1 MSRMRLHLVVN
12 PHAGGGRARTV
23 LPAYERLLAS
33 HDVIATETRDLAHAD
48 ELAADAI
55 AEGRTVVAVGG
66 DGLTGRLAGAVS
78 EQDGLLAVLPGGR
91 GNDFARAMGIPS
103 DPAAAVAALESSVER
118 RIDLGDV
125 DGSVFLCIAS
135 VGFDSDVQE
144 FTLRTR
150 LPLGGQV
157 YTVGTLKALVR
168 WRPATFS
175 VQVDGEPAQMRGW
188 SVVAA
193 NTSMYGGGMKVA
205 PDAVPTDGL
214 LDVVTTGAISRLRF
228 LANFRRLFA
237 GTHTS
242 LSEVSVVRTSR
253 VLIDADRPF
262 RVFADGDPIATLPCT
277 VSVRPNALR
286 VLAPPP

>member
-1 MSRMRLHLVVN
+1 MRLHLVVN

-23 LPAYERLLAS
+23 LPTYERLLAS
-33 HDVIATETRDLAHAD
+33 HDVIASETRDLAHAD
-48 ELAADAI
+48 VLAAEAI
-55 AEGRTVVAVGG
+55 ADGRTVVAVGG

-103 DPAAAVAALESSVER
+103 DPQAAVSALESSVER

-135 VGFDSDVQE
+135 VGFDSEVQE

-150 LPLGGQV
+150 LPLGGQI
-157 YTVGTLKALVR
+157 YTVGTLKALLT
-168 WRPATFS
+168 WRHATFS
-175 VQVDGEPAQMRGW
+175 VQIGGAPAQMRGW

-205 PDAVPTDGL
+205 PGAVPTDGL

-228 LANFRRLFA
+228 LANFPKLFA

-242 LSEVSVVRTSR
+242 LSEVSVMRTNR

-262 RVFADGDPIATLPCT
+262 RVFADGDPIASLPCT
-277 VSVRPNALR
+277 VSVRPSALR
-286 VLAPPP
+286 VLAPPA